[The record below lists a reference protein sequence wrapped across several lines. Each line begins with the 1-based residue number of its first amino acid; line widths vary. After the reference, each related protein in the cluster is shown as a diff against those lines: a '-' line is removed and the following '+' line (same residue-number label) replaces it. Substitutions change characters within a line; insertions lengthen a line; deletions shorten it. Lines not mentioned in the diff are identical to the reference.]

1 LIENL
6 YAAHIN
12 NTLEAWAFN
21 VVRICSS
28 GKAGNASEA
37 HYSASLNPLKLKV
50 LMLTGRAGH
59 GSWTPGLPLRA
70 GNGSLFCAKAYLFCR
85 VYALHYGSA
94 AGQGNAA
101 HTHEIEEVFFVL
113 KGQLTVFFETPEG
126 QRVEKVLDQWDCV
139 SCPRGV
145 IHGYQNNSSE
155 TVFMQVM
162 LGKRG
167 KTELL
172 GYADQQLFE
181 TRDAHLKSA

>member
-1 LIENL
+1 MANAARHEMDPDVVCMSLDDMSSKYTARFKERPANWHAYADAAIEGWRRAR
-6 YAAHIN
+6 YQFIG
-12 NTLEAWAFN
+12 NTNGGTE
-21 VVRICSS
+21 
-28 GKAGNASEA
+28 
-37 HYSASLNPLKLKV
+37 
-50 LMLTGRAGH
+50 TGVIPQG
-59 GSWTPGLPLRA
+59 GFTLCIMEVPP
-70 GNGSLFCAKAYLFCR
+70 
-85 VYALHYGSA
+85 
-94 AGQGNAA
+94 GQGNAA

-172 GYADQQLFE
+172 GYADQKLFE